1 MLKKE
6 MLNDEKI
13 ALMIYNRSVH
23 NVTIEIDLLP
33 ISHEN
38 F

>member
-13 ALMIYNRSVH
+13 ALMIYNRSIH
-23 NVTIEIDLLP
+23 NVTIAIYLLP
-33 ISHEN
+33 ISPEN